1 MKRYWYKF
9 RVKYDKELLQEMI
22 SSQREFTET
31 EKEVADVDG
40 DGKVMATDISC
51 LGIYLAKQSLEK
63 EENFEWFVETGDMYD
78 SDFDTKFISKI
89 TVGIKPEKNT
99 KVRILAKFRESGEWS
114 ELYRIYY
121 DEKKP
126 RVIPVPLRRA
136 EFLRLKIEGVGYCEI
151 YGINI
156 TYQKGSAVR

>member
-1 MKRYWYKF
+1 M
-9 RVKYDKELLQEMI
+9 Q
-22 SSQREFTET
+22 T
-31 EKEVADVDG
+31 
-40 DGKVMATDISC
+40 
-51 LGIYLAKQSLEK
+51 YLTKQKLEI
-63 EENFEWFVETGDMYD
+63 ENSFEWFCETGDMYD
-78 SDFDTKFISKI
+78 SDFDTKFISKVAI
-89 TVGIKPEKNT
+89 GIKPEKDT
-99 KVRILAKFRESGEWS
+99 KVRVLARFSESGEWS
-114 ELYRIYY
+114 ELYKIYY